1 MPYFSA
7 SSRDGIPTLSSSF
20 PSPPPNNSNPFPQ
33 PTRSGCGRPHARR
46 VYLRPRL
53 KNFSR
58 SARTRGPCRAR
69 TVLPGWRSECRTKF
83 SCSRNSC
90 RVKRRHRS
98 GCHRAAPPDSAPPYQ
113 DRNFRRLSLCQVPHH
128 PKNQDSCTPPASRAG
143 GSGGAEP
150 SFAKRERCRPQ
161 KSLTSSPP
169 LPCPNP
175 RRLRQRPLRSVLR
188 RLPP

>member
-33 PTRSGCGRPHARR
+33 STRSRCGRPHARR

-58 SARTRGPCRAR
+58 SARARGPCRAR
-69 TVLPGWRSECRTKF
+69 TVLPRWRSECRAK
-83 SCSRNSC
+83 SCCSRNSC

-98 GCHRAAPPDSAPPYQ
+98 GRHRSTPPDSSPPYQ
-113 DRNFRRLSLCQVPHH
+113 DWNLRHLSLCQVSHH
-128 PKNQDSCTPPASRAG
+128 PKDQNSGAPPASRAG
-143 GSGGAEP
+143 GSRRTQQ
-150 SFAKRERCRPQ
+150 SFP
-161 KSLTSSPP
+161 
-169 LPCPNP
+169 
-175 RRLRQRPLRSVLR
+175 
-188 RLPP
+188 